1 MRLFAAL
8 DLDVPARDAIAA
20 GQSIIRAAADLDL
33 RWVQPAQLHL
43 TLVFL
48 GEIPDS
54 QADAVVRSF
63 QGPVP
68 LPAFEVVLAGL
79 GVFPPRG
86 APRAVWI
93 GVREGESLLRALH
106 GEIACRVREAGVE
119 AEEGGYR
126 PHLTL
131 ARFKRS
137 RPADRHAIVRQTVF
151 ERGIRQKIDHA
162 TLYQSV
168 LSSGPP
174 RYVERAR
181 ANLTST

>member
-8 DLDVPARDAIAA
+8 DLDTPAREAIAS
-20 GQSIIRAAADLDL
+20 GQASLRAAVDLEL

-43 TLVFL
+43 TLTFL
-48 GEIPDS
+48 GEVPAS
-54 QADAVVRSF
+54 QADDVVRSF
-63 QGPVP
+63 SGSVP
-68 LPAFEVVLAGL
+68 LPAFEIVLAGL

-86 APRAVWI
+86 APRAVWT
-93 GVREGESLLRALH
+93 GVRDGESALRALH
-106 GEIACRVREAGVE
+106 AEVARRVRDAGF
-119 AEEGGYR
+119 AAGDGAFR

-137 RPADRHAIVRQTVF
+137 RPADRYLVLRQTAF

-162 TLYQSV
+162 TLYQSE

-174 RYVERAR
+174 RYVELAR